1 VLFYW
6 GDDMNYVEPITDNQ
20 QVHKIADYLKSQ
32 NDRNY
37 ILFLLGIYTG
47 LRISD
52 ILSLRV
58 KDVHRK
64 KCISIRERKTGKQQL
79 LEINPVLRKE
89 LDRYCQDKHIK
100 EYLIKSREGVNKPL
114 GRVQAYNI
122 LRSVAD
128 VFNINNMG
136 CHTLRKTFGYHF
148 YKQTN
153 DIVTLQHIFN
163 HDHPS
168 VTLKYI
174 GIKQEAINQAIKN
187 FKI

>member
-1 VLFYW
+1 MLFYW
-6 GDDMNYVEPITDNQ
+6 GDDMNYVEPIRDNTL
-20 QVHKIADYLKSQ
+20 VHRISDYLKES

-52 ILSLRV
+52 ILNLRV
-58 KDVHRK
+58 RDVHRK

-79 LEINPVLRKE
+79 LEINPVLRRE
-89 LDRYCQDKHIK
+89 LERYCQDKNIK
-100 EYLIKSREGVNKPL
+100 EYLIKSREGINRPL

-128 VFNINNMG
+128 VFNISNMG
-136 CHTLRKTFGYHF
+136 CHTMRKTFGYHF

-153 DIVTLQHIFN
+153 DIVTLQHIYN

-168 VTLKYI
+168 ITLKYI
-174 GIKQEAINQAIKN
+174 GIKQEAINDAIKN